1 MAEKS
6 CHKTEKNSITV
17 SPTSLE
23 DYVNFVQK
31 SLETQEGLTAQVLIE
46 NGMRA
51 AKNASNVCKN
61 NYQWNFKSIK
71 DNFQVHQSREAK
83 KGFLICDIL
92 DS

>member
-17 SPTSLE
+17 SPTSRE

-31 SLETQEGLTAQVLIE
+31 SLETQEGLTSQVLIE

-71 DNFQVHQSREAK
+71 DNFQAQEPRKAK
-83 KGFLICDIL
+83 NGFLICNLL

>member
-31 SLETQEGLTAQVLIE
+31 SLETQEGLTSQVLIE

-71 DNFQVHQSREAK
+71 DNFQAQEPRKAK
-83 KGFLICDIL
+83 KGFLICNLL